1 VVVVEM
7 IVVTEKDYTR
17 KIEVF
22 ATNRRLTSAVFCF
35 SSLSDDLDAVFA
47 LMNRESLEAISL
59 GRCRFFVYYDGYWC
73 YECFVY

>member
-7 IVVTEKDYTR
+7 FVTEKDYTR

-22 ATNRRLTSAVFCF
+22 ATNRRLTSVVFCF

-47 LMNRESLEAISL
+47 LMNLESLGAIFL
-59 GRCRFFVYYDGYWC
+59 RRCRFFVYNDGY
-73 YECFVY
+73 